1 LRWRATP
8 GRAFAICAAR
18 AQVTDTKNFAV
29 ARVGLQIAIE
39 NFRLKAE
46 AYLGRQRYNQS
57 TT

>member
-1 LRWRATP
+1 VL
-8 GRAFAICAAR
+8 
-18 AQVTDTKNFAV
+18 QVTDTKNFAA